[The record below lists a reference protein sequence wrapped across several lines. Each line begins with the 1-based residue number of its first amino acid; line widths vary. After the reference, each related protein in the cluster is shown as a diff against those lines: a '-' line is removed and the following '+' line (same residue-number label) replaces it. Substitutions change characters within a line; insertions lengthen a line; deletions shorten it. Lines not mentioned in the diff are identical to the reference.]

1 MHNVERKRKGNGVLI
16 GAILVFLVSVIMIFV
31 TMDSGNDVADDP
43 NVSQDLT
50 KTLEVDGEV
59 FEYNKDLMNI
69 LFLGIDKDDVLEE
82 QDGPR
87 TAGQSDCIMILS
99 LNKET
104 KEGRI
109 LQIPRDTMTEVDM
122 YDSNGNYYNSAVRQ
136 ITLQFAF
143 GIGGENSCWAVKK
156 TVSELLY
163 DLPIDGYFAID
174 MAGVAKI
181 TDAIGGVTITVPSDY
196 THIDP
201 SFEEGATITL
211 NGEQAEKY
219 VRYRDID
226 QMFSNNDRME
236 RQTQFI
242 PALVD
247 SLKQKVGAGGNYVDL
262 LLPVV
267 DEYMITDLREDQLND
282 LADYELDMMDI
293 QTLPGEGKM
302 GEVHE
307 EFHVDEEKLLKN
319 IAEMFY
325 ISKK

>member
-1 MHNVERKRKGNGVLI
+1 MERKRKGNGILI
-16 GAILVFLVSVIMIFV
+16 GAIFVFLLSVIMIFV
-31 TMDSGNDVADDP
+31 TMDSGNDVEDNP

-50 KTLEVDGEV
+50 KTLEVDGQV
-59 FEYNKDLMNI
+59 YEYNKNLMNI
-69 LFLGIDKDDVLEE
+69 LFLGIDKDDVIEE
-82 QDGPR
+82 QVNPHS
-87 TAGQSDCIMILS
+87 AGQSDCIMILS

-122 YDSNGNYYNSAVRQ
+122 YDKNGNYYNSAIRQ

-143 GIGGENSCWAVKK
+143 ALGGEDSCWAVKK

-174 MAGVAKI
+174 MSGIAMI
-181 TDAIGGVTITVPSDY
+181 TDAIGGITITVPSDY

-201 SFEEGATITL
+201 AFAEGATITL
-211 NGEQAEKY
+211 DGAQAEKY
-219 VRYRDID
+219 VRYREID

-247 SLKQKVGAGGNYVDL
+247 ALKQKAGSSGNYVDM

-267 DEYMITDLREDQLND
+267 GEYMITDLREDQLND
-282 LADYELDMMDI
+282 MADYDLDMAEI
-293 QTLPGEGKM
+293 QILPGEGKM
-302 GEVHE
+302 GDVHE
-307 EFHVDEEKLLKN
+307 EFHVDQEKLLKN
-319 IAEMFY
+319 LAEMFY
-325 ISKK
+325 ILKE

>member
-1 MHNVERKRKGNGVLI
+1 MERKRKSNGILI
-16 GAILVFLVSVIMIFV
+16 GAILVFLFSVIMIFV
-31 TMDSGNDVADDP
+31 TMDSGNDVEENP

-59 FEYNKDLMNI
+59 YEYNKDLMNI
-69 LFLGIDKDDVLEE
+69 LFLGIDKDAVMEE
-82 QDGPR
+82 QETTK

-122 YDSNGNYYNSAVRQ
+122 YDKNGNYYNSAVRQ

-143 GIGGENSCWAVKK
+143 ALGGEDSCWATKK

-174 MAGVAKI
+174 MAGVSMI

-201 SFEEGATITL
+201 AFEEGATVTL
-211 NGEQAEKY
+211 DGAQAEKY
-219 VRYRDID
+219 VRYRGDEL
-226 QMFSNNDRME
+226 FSNNDRME

-247 SLKQKVGAGGNYVDL
+247 AIKQKAGSSANYVDL

-267 DEYMITDLREDQLND
+267 GEYMITDLREDQLNE
-282 LADYELDMMDI
+282 LADYNLNMAEI

-307 EFHVDEEKLLKN
+307 EFYVDEEKLLKN
-319 IAEMFY
+319 MAEMFY
-325 ISKK
+325 ILKK

>member
-1 MHNVERKRKGNGVLI
+1 MERKRKGNGILI
-16 GAILVFLVSVIMIFV
+16 GAIFVFLLSVIMIFV
-31 TMDSGNDVADDP
+31 TMDSGNDVEENP

-50 KTLEVDGEV
+50 KTLEVDGQV
-59 FEYNKDLMNI
+59 YEYNKNLMNI
-69 LFLGIDKDDVLEE
+69 LFLGIDKDDVIEE
-82 QDGPR
+82 QVNPHS
-87 TAGQSDCIMILS
+87 AGQSDCIMILS

-122 YDSNGNYYNSAVRQ
+122 YDKNGNYYNSAVRQ

-143 GIGGENSCWAVKK
+143 ALGGEDSCWAVKK

-174 MAGVAKI
+174 MAGVAMI
-181 TDAIGGVTITVPSDY
+181 TDAIGGIKITIPEDY
-196 THIDP
+196 THIDEA
-201 SFEEGATITL
+201 FVKGETIVLDGA
-211 NGEQAEKY
+211 QAEKY
-219 VRYRDID
+219 VRYRGMDK
-226 QMFSNNDRME
+226 MFSNNDRME

-247 SLKQKVGAGGNYVDL
+247 ALKQKAGSNGNYVDM

-267 DEYMITDLREDQLND
+267 GEYMITDLREDQLND
-282 LADYELDMMDI
+282 MADYDLDMAEI

-302 GEVHE
+302 GDVHE
-307 EFHVDEEKLLKN
+307 EFHVDQEKLLKN
-319 IAEMFY
+319 MAEMFY
-325 ISKK
+325 ILKE